1 MLALNKL
8 KEHYKGSG
16 FNQVD
21 LYVVLGSGLAPAFD
35 EIGKPKGWEEKKL
48 MSFKDIPGLVN
59 AEAPGHKGVVRYFVH
74 EKTKKVLAY
83 QVGRL
88 HGYEGHDPA
97 LVVRP
102 LTLAFEAGCKTFII
116 TNAAGGLN
124 PKFKSGN
131 VMIINDQVNMTGK
144 NPLYGPN
151 PSDSSGKPFG
161 PRFPDM
167 TGAYDKKLNALLK
180 KSLQKKKIK
189 TVEGIYL
196 GLLGPSFETP
206 AEVKLYS
213 KWGMGSVGMSTVW
226 ETIALRHCGAKIGG
240 LSLVANPGAG
250 LVKGHVLTHE
260 EVEREAKKV
269 SRAMVEALFDS
280 AASIFQTDHGPY

>member
-1 MLALNKL
+1 MLAVEKI
-8 KEHYKGSG
+8 KEHYKSQS
-16 FNQVD
+16 FESPS

-35 EIGKPKGWEEKKL
+35 EIGSPAGWIEKQSL
-48 MSFKDIPGLVN
+48 SFKDIPGLVG
-59 AEAPGHKGVVRYFVH
+59 AAAPGHKGMLRYFQH
-74 EKTKKVLAY
+74 EKTKKVLAF

-88 HGYEGHDPA
+88 HGYEGHDPS

-102 LTLAFEAGCKTFII
+102 LTLAFEAGCKTFIL

-124 PKFKSGN
+124 PKFKAGN
-131 VMIINDQVNMTGK
+131 VMVIEDQVNLTGK

-151 PSDSSGKPFG
+151 PVDSSGKAFG

-167 TGAYDKKLNALLK
+167 TGAFDKKLNASLK
-180 KSLQKKKIK
+180 KCLQAKKLK
-189 TVEGIYL
+189 TVSGIYL
-196 GLLGPSFETP
+196 GLLGPTFETP

-226 ETIALRHCGAKIGG
+226 ETIALRHAGATVGG
-240 LSLVANPGAG
+240 LSLIANPGAG

-269 SRAMVEALFDS
+269 SRRMVEALFD
-280 AASIFQTDHGPY
+280 AAKENFKK